1 MAMFGK
7 MKEQYDFIKKAKEIQ
22 KKLKDEIVEAE
33 KGMVRV
39 KMNGEQKIQA
49 VEILAEEIKDKS
61 ELERNIK
68 DAVGAAIEKSQKIA
82 AEMMKSVTGGMG
94 LPF

>member
-1 MAMFGK
+1 

-33 KGMVRV
+33 KGMVRI

-49 VEILAEEIKDKS
+49 VEILADEIRDKAALEKDVK
-61 ELERNIK
+61 E
-68 DAVGAAIEKSQKIA
+68 AVDAAIEKSQKIA
-82 AEMMKSVTGGMG
+82 AQMMKDVTGGMG